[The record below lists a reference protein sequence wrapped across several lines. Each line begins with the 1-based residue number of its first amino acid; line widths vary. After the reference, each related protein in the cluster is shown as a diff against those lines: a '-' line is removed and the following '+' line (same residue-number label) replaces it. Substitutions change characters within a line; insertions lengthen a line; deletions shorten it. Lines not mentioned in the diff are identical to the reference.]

1 MLDNSPSTA
10 NKTIQAEGN
19 GPDGE
24 LVVVAKKKKK
34 RCRKK
39 ALVASADSTESKL
52 AVDFSNDVRDSES
65 NVADK
70 SKDNIEYE
78 EKLVAPSNNLGPR
91 LKISSFIGTDS
102 IQDTVIPQDE
112 LSDSDG
118 GDWISPSSL
127 KPQTQKIQANQ
138 QNIKVAC
145 ITNDFAMQVFI
156 FDENVLLQIGLN
168 LLSTD
173 GMRIKTLRT
182 WVMRCH
188 ACYTINLK
196 NETQFC
202 SKCGNNTLLR
212 IAVSVVNG
220 EMKVHLKHDYKY
232 NLRGSVYSIPAPKGG
247 RQRDMVL
254 RGDQK
259 EYLKAIEAK
268 KRLEK
273 LSLKDEDCE
282 GFGRRAEVP
291 VPVVGYGKRNINA
304 VTRGRRRK

>member
-1 MLDNSPSTA
+1 M
-10 NKTIQAEGN
+10 
-19 GPDGE
+19 
-24 LVVVAKKKKK
+24 VVAKKKKK

-39 ALVASADSTESKL
+39 AVIPSADSTESNL
-52 AVDFSNDVRDSES
+52 TVDINNDVQDSES
-65 NVADK
+65 CVADN
-70 SKDNIEYE
+70 SKNNFEDE
-78 EKLVAPSNNLGPR
+78 ETLVAPSNNPGPR
-91 LKISSFIGTDS
+91 QNISTFIGTDT

-118 GDWISPSSL
+118 GDWVSPSSL
-127 KPQTQKIQANQ
+127 KPQTQKIQSNQ

-156 FDENVLLQIGLN
+156 FNENVLLQIGLN

-212 IAVSVVNG
+212 TAVSVVNG

-247 RQRDMVL
+247 RRGDMVL

-273 LSLKDEDCE
+273 LSIKDEDWE
-282 GFGRRAEVP
+282 GFGRRTDVP